1 MSSLDDFFM
10 WKFIGLFLI
19 VGLMY
24 VYVTYKMK
32 TSWLIA
38 VGLGLVVVVY
48 LVQWKTGYISPLPR
62 YRLF

>member
-48 LVQWKTGYISPLPR
+48 LVQWKTGYISPVPT